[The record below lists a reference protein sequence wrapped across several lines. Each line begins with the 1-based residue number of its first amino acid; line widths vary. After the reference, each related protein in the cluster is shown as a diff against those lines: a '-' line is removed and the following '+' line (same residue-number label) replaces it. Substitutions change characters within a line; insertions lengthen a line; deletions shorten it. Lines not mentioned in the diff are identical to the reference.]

1 MQKAHSL
8 EKWEHKWGFRFISPW
23 LIGFFIFYL
32 LPIIVSFIFT
42 FLDFSLSD
50 VSKISFAGLKNWK
63 RALFEDKEVLAS
75 VGRILLFSVINMPIS
90 MLFALSVALML
101 NSRYLL
107 GKRFF
112 RTFFY
117 LPSIIPLVASVII
130 WQGVLNENTGWI
142 NLLIE
147 KIFNVDATG
156 SDGIRWL
163 ANPHLIYVTYTIIGL
178 WGLGNTIIVF
188 LAGLQG
194 IPVELYEAAEIDG
207 AGGWHSLFRIT
218 LPMITPVVFYNLVIG
233 VIGLMQYFLVPY
245 VINLGSG
252 FPDGL
257 TNFPMVYFFRQAF
270 TYFNMGYGAVIAW
283 LIFFLGL
290 FFTALLFKTARHWV
304 YYAGGD
310 K

>member
-23 LIGFFIFYL
+23 LVGFFIFYL
-32 LPIIVSFIFT
+32 LPILVSFVFT

-50 VSKISFAGLKNWK
+50 VSKISFAGFSNWK

-75 VGRILLFSVINMPIS
+75 VGRILLFSVINMPIG
-90 MLFALSVALML
+90 MFFALSVALML

-147 KIFNVDATG
+147 RIFNVDATG

-163 ANPHLIYVTYTIIGL
+163 ANPRLIYITYTIIGL

-290 FFTALLFKTARHWV
+290 LFTAILFKTARHWV